1 MCQSSHEGAWQCRLA
16 VTCGKATSTMRG
28 LPLTPLSTTRTA
40 AWSTSAVLS
49 AAACRLLGW
58 GSHDA
63 KGVSAKG
70 ATGVMGCMCN
80 VLRVLRGHCS
90 GMQLQVKL
98 QASALPG

>member
-1 MCQSSHEGAWQCRLA
+1 MCQSSRESAWQCRLA

-58 GSHDA
+58 ASQDGQG
-63 KGVSAKG
+63 KRLLVRK
-70 ATGVMGCMCN
+70 
-80 VLRVLRGHCS
+80 VLPV
-90 GMQLQVKL
+90 
-98 QASALPG
+98 